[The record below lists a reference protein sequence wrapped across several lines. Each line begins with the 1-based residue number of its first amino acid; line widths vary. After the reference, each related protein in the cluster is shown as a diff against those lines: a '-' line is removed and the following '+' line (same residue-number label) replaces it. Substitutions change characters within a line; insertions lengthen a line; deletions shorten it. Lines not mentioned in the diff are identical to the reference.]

1 LALGYHYQQRIRC
14 NQQRLQSRVIQFT
27 QTHHTVGLMN
37 ESHVGSET
45 AAIGYQKLQ
54 ALLCARNIGILVVG
68 HGTRNKVGS
77 AQLLRLVEHIREL
90 IPQAD
95 VSGCFLELAE
105 PNIATG
111 VQRLHDMGCKSMVVV
126 PVLLFTAAHAK
137 SDIPDAVR
145 EHATRLG
152 VHVLGQMPSLGT
164 HPRVVELSEI
174 RFQEVVRLP
183 LRSICPEGGC
193 ADGSSPR
200 TRCRVFQEHPERC
213 TLQNWLEGL
222 PAVSASPFGKI
233 ALAMVGRGTSDVA
246 ALEHMRELTRLRVEA
261 ATNGTEEDGV
271 QWFETGFF
279 AGGRPTVDELLDGA
293 SRSGCDSVI
302 VQPHLLFEGELMDQ
316 LREKVRT
323 RRENGG
329 GPAWWI
335 TRSLGADPKLAQVFV
350 GLLMDQSAQ
359 W

>member
-1 LALGYHYQQRIRC
+1 MALGYHYKHRNRC
-14 NQQRLQSRVIQFT
+14 NHQRLQSRVIHFT
-27 QTHHTVGLMN
+27 QTHHTVGRMN
-37 ESHVGSET
+37 ESHDWSET
-45 AAIGYQKLQ
+45 TTIDYRKLQ
-54 ALLCARNIGILVVG
+54 ALLCNRSVGILVVG
-68 HGTRNKVGS
+68 HGTRNKLGS

-90 IPQAD
+90 IPQAN

-105 PNIATG
+105 PDIATG
-111 VQRLHDMGCKSMVVV
+111 VQCLHEMGCTSMVVV

-137 SDIPDAVR
+137 ADIPDAVQ
-145 EHATRLG
+145 EHATRFG
-152 VHVLGQMPSLGT
+152 VHVLGQTPSLGT
-164 HPRVVELSEI
+164 HPRVLELSKT
-174 RFQEVVRLP
+174 RFEEVVRLP

-193 ADGSSPR
+193 ADGSSPS
-200 TRCRVFQEHPERC
+200 TRCKVYQERPERC
-213 TLQNWLEGL
+213 TLQNWLEGRQ
-222 PAVSASPFGKI
+222 AASASPFGKI
-233 ALAMVGRGTSDVA
+233 ALAMVGRGTSDVS
-246 ALEHMRELTRLRVEA
+246 ALEHMRELTRLRVESA
-261 ATNGTEEDGV
+261 KNGTKQVGV
-271 QWFETGFF
+271 QWSETGFF

-293 SRSGCDSVI
+293 SQSGCDSVI

-335 TRSLGADPKLAQVFV
+335 TRSLGADPKLAEVFV